1 MRPEELTP
9 AYFTSILGY
18 PVERVEQTRIGDG
31 LVGLNLRCHLTGID
45 GSTSSVV
52 AKLPSPDDTSRAT
65 ALALGNYFREVRF
78 YQELAATVAIR
89 TPACYD
95 AEWHASTGDFVV
107 VLEDMAPAVQGD
119 QVAGCSVAEAALA
132 LVELAKL
139 HASRWDDQ
147 SLYDIEWLQRRTAES
162 APMLQA
168 MYQSLWPGFV
178 QRLGHHLTPSQR
190 ELGERLGSSM
200 VAWVE
205 RRQPPNAVTHGDYR
219 LDNLLFGD
227 DGVRPPV
234 TVVDWQT
241 PGHGPPVADA
251 SYFIGAGPVIA
262 DRRAHE
268 RALLE
273 SYHRELVARGV
284 TDFRFDDCW
293 EQYRLF
299 AFSGCVMTVVASMI
313 VGESPRSR
321 AMFGAMAERHF
332 THAEDVGAD
341 SFL

>member
-1 MRPEELTP
+1 MRPDELTP
-9 AYFTSILGY
+9 DYFTSILGL
-18 PVERVEQTRIGDG
+18 PIAHVDQTRIGDG
-31 LVGLNLRCHLTGID
+31 LVGLNIRCRLTGTD
-45 GSTSSVV
+45 GSTRSVV

-65 ALALGNYFREVRF
+65 ALALGNYLREVRF

-89 TPACYD
+89 TPACFD
-95 AEWHASTGDFVV
+95 AAWHPSTGDFVV

-119 QVAGCSVAEAALA
+119 QVAGCSVAQARLA

-139 HASRWDDQ
+139 HASRWDDE
-147 SLYDIEWLQRRTAES
+147 SLYDVEWLQRRTTES
-162 APMLQA
+162 APTLQA
-168 MYQSLWPGFV
+168 MYQAFWPGFV
-178 QRLGHHLTPSQR
+178 ERLGHRLTPSQL
-190 ELGERLGSSM
+190 ELGERFGSSM
-200 VAWVE
+200 VTWVE
-205 RRQPPNAVTHGDYR
+205 QRQRPNAVTHGDYR
-219 LDNLLFGD
+219 LDNMLFGA
-227 DGVRPPV
+227 DGVGPPV

-273 SYHRELVARGV
+273 AYHRELVARGV
-284 TDFRFDDCW
+284 TGFGFDECW

-299 AFSGCVMTVVASMI
+299 AFSGCVMSVIASMI
-313 VGESPRSR
+313 VGESARSR

-332 THAEDVGAD
+332 THAEDVDAA

>member
-9 AYFTSILGY
+9 EYFTSILGLKIAQ
-18 PVERVEQTRIGDG
+18 VTQTRIGDG
-31 LVGLNLRCHLTGID
+31 LVGLNVRCRLTATD
-45 GSTSSVV
+45 GSTRSVV

-65 ALALGNYFREVRF
+65 ALALGNYLREVRF

-89 TPACYD
+89 TPACFD
-95 AEWHASTGDFVV
+95 AEWHPDTGDFVV
-107 VLEDMAPAVQGD
+107 ILEDMAPAVQGD
-119 QVAGCSVAEAALA
+119 QVAGCSIAQATLALA
-132 LVELAKL
+132 ELAKL

-147 SLYDIEWLQRRTAES
+147 SLYDVEWLQRRTAES

-168 MYQSLWPGFV
+168 MYQALWPGFV
-178 QRLGHHLTPSQR
+178 ERLGHNLTSSQL

-200 VAWVE
+200 VTWVE
-205 RRQPPNAVTHGDYR
+205 QRQPPNAVTHGDYR
-219 LDNLLFGD
+219 LDNMLFGD

-262 DRRAHE
+262 DRRTHE
-268 RALLE
+268 RELLE
-273 SYHRELVARGV
+273 TYYRELIARGA
-284 TDFRFDDCW
+284 TGFGFDDCW

-299 AFSGCVMTVVASMI
+299 AFSGCVMSVIASMI
-313 VGESPRSR
+313 VGESARSR

-332 THAEDVGAD
+332 THAEDVGAV